1 MKSSPVQ
8 KVHGPV
14 ILKCQHMCI
23 HLQEHLAEMKIWRQ
37 STRGRLRLC
46 ISNSLPGD
54 ANMAGLVTSNYTIVP
69 FQVLLFKV
77 TLHKLKPEENREEI
91 TGST

>member
-1 MKSSPVQ
+1 
-8 KVHGPV
+8 
-14 ILKCQHMCI
+14 MCI
-23 HLQEHLAEMKIWRQ
+23 HSQEHLAEMKIWRPLA
-37 STRGRLRLC
+37 RGRLRLC

-77 TLHKLKPEENREEI
+77 TLHKLNVRKTGEEI